1 MRLKPQRPRGTS
13 RIEAELL
20 PPCGFI
26 AVTMQ
31 LAMMSTAQRDG
42 ELVTDP
48 AAQSSV
54 LRKTQMM
61 GVARL
66 TSADLGNKLHMLAV
80 ANAPRLGMAQ
90 DNLSTEGDEGGGFPF
105 LLRPSVELAF

>member
-1 MRLKPQRPRGTS
+1 MRFKPQRSRGTG

-20 PPCGFI
+20 PPRGFI

-48 AAQSSV
+48 AAQCSV

-66 TSADLGNKLHMLAV
+66 TSADHASLLRDKSHMIAI
-80 ANAPRLGMAQ
+80 ANAPRLRMSE
-90 DNLSTEGDEGGGFPF
+90 DGFVD
-105 LLRPSVELAF
+105 R

>member
-20 PPCGFI
+20 PPRGFI

-48 AAQSSV
+48 AAQCSV

-61 GVARL
+61 GLARL
-66 TSADLGNKLHMLAV
+66 TSADQAGLPSDKPHMLPV
-80 ANAPRLGMAQ
+80 ANAPRLGMRQ
-90 DNLSTEGDEGGGFPF
+90 DG
-105 LLRPSVELAF
+105 LLDR